1 MWKNWGKVLIK
12 IAVYGVAKNE
22 ESNVQVWYESTK
34 NADYHF
40 ILDTGSTDNTIDL
53 AKSFGINVVSASFI
67 PWDETTAKNVALS
80 LLPADID
87 YCVMM
92 DLDQKMQSLDWKEQL
107 INNNAQEYDLVE
119 HRLVDNVDLVNK
131 ELNSMSRRSIH
142 NRKNSYWHKYRP
154 SIDFHSQ
161 DIKVLT
167 LPINIENIVGTNE
180 RFLDREKLYEDSW
193 YREYLKIK
201 KYNRDVQDYNLAEI
215 VARQAFNFFERDMFD
230 EYLNKHDEFMEI
242 YNTLPDTYK
251 ELHIELYSTFILSN
265 ALYHT
270 KESESILQ
278 TMPKSSPL
286 FKNAEFKIKI
296 LNFWKYRQFSDL
308 FKDYTKNQIIDLYSD
323 TKTGKRKI
331 SLAEK
336 AYNLYSV

>member
-1 MWKNWGKVLIK
+1 MK

-22 ESNVQVWYESTK
+22 EDNIKAWYDSTK

-40 ILDTGSTDNTIDL
+40 ILDTGSTDKTIEV
-53 AKSFGINVVSASFI
+53 AKSLGINVVSASFI
-67 PWDETTAKNVALS
+67 PWDETMAKNVALS

-107 INNNAQEYDLVE
+107 INSNAQEYDLVE

-131 ELNSMSRRSIH
+131 ELNNMLRRSIH

-193 YREYLKIK
+193 YREYL
-201 KYNRDVQDYNLAEI
+201 NA
-215 VARQAFNFFERDMFD
+215 
-230 EYLNKHDEFMEI
+230 
-242 YNTLPDTYK
+242 LPDTYK

-270 KESESILQ
+270 QESENILQ

-296 LNFWKYRQFSDL
+296 INFWKYRHFSDL

-331 SLAEK
+331 DLAEK